1 MFWKFLRN
9 NQTKSEASRQL
20 CSLKKLFWKFLGKS
34 FRQSAYWKLITMLNM
49 SSATDIFLWISQ
61 KYQEHQFW
69 KKIYWWM
76 FHVSLKNT
84 SGRVPVLQ
92 QHSKKILVEVNPPQ
106 SWPWKQNGTTVVAT
120 LMILEIVKKLRS
132 MLQINI
138 IFWKVR
144 LRTRITFCY
153 RKHSYRHTT

>member
-1 MFWKFLRN
+1 MFWIFLRN

-34 FRQSAYWKLITMLNM
+34 FRQSVYWKLITMLNM
-49 SSATDIFLWISQ
+49 SSAT
-61 KYQEHQFW
+61 
-69 KKIYWWM
+69 WWM
-76 FHVSLKNT
+76 FQCFIKEYLWMSACM
-84 SGRVPVLQ
+84 Q
-92 QHSKKILVEVNPPQ
+92 QSKKILVEVNPPQ

-120 LMILEIVKKLRS
+120 LMILEVVKKLRS

-144 LRTRITFCY
+144 LWTWITFCY
-153 RKHSYRHTT
+153 RKHSYHHTT